1 MMAVPILIIYSL
13 PLVNMPLIALTDLR
27 EMGEK
32 DDRYTALADIVDAH
46 KGLWCPEAEEYLL
59 AHFEQE

>member
-1 MMAVPILIIYSL
+1 MIQSSSHKIHY
-13 PLVNMPLIALTDLR
+13 DLSK
-27 EMGEK
+27 MGEK

>member
-1 MMAVPILIIYSL
+1 M
-13 PLVNMPLIALTDLR
+13 PLVALTDLR
-27 EMGEK
+27 KMGEK